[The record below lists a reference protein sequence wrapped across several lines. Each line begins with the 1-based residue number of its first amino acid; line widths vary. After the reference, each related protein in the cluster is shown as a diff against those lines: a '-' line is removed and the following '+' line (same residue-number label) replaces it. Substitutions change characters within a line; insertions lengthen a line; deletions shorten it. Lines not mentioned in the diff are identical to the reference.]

1 MRLVFLIILL
11 MAVCKG
17 CNKAF
22 KNDHGLKRH
31 RISCKPA
38 KGLSAG
44 LFQKR
49 QELQRNSKRRS
60 SSNADEPHIVPEIV
74 SIDIS
79 TITPD

>member
-1 MRLVFLIILL
+1 

-17 CNKAF
+17 CNKAL

-38 KGLSAG
+38 KGLTAG

-60 SSNADEPHIVPEIV
+60 SLNADEPQTVPEIV
-74 SIDIS
+74 SIGIS
-79 TITPD
+79 TITPN